1 VIDIELDSVVDNPV
15 IVRDGEVMTTGNF
28 HGEPLA
34 FAADMLAM
42 ALAEL
47 ASISERRVDR
57 LLDPAFSRGLPPFLA
72 PEAGTNSGFM
82 LAQYTAASLVS
93 ENKVLAH
100 PASVDSI
107 PTSGKQEDH
116 VSMGWTAVR
125 KLREVVANV
134 RTCLAVEVC
143 CAAQGIDLRA
153 EVATPSDAL
162 GEVHAAVRAVVPIM
176 DVDRE
181 VSEQIAAVEGLLPAL
196 VEVAGTRCG
205 GLR

>member
-1 VIDIELDSVVDNPV
+1 
-15 IVRDGEVMTTGNF
+15 MTTGNF

-42 ALAEL
+42 GLAEL

-57 LLDPAFSRGLPPFLA
+57 MLDPAFSRGLPPFLA
-72 PEAGTNSGFM
+72 PAAGTNSGFM

-100 PASVDSI
+100 PASVDTI

-125 KLREVVANV
+125 KLRDVVANV
-134 RTCLAVEVC
+134 RTCLAVEIC
-143 CAAQGIDLRA
+143 CATQGVDLRA
-153 EVATPSDAL
+153 SIASPSAPL
-162 GEVHAAVRAVVPIM
+162 QAVHDLVRASVPQM

-181 VSEQIAAVEGLLPAL
+181 VAGQIAAVDELLP
-196 VEVAGTRCG
+196 EICSVAAERAGSFQ
-205 GLR
+205 